1 MKKLLLIPFL
11 MISWLSA
18 DMWETSFHQGNSLYH
33 ISNKKGDRLELACNY
48 DGGSLSLVDSKSD
61 LTEVINVII
70 NNETKIISPSSVK
83 SIEGTDS
90 GNIAWGNLIN
100 ALPTTT
106 KFVIESGK
114 NSYAFEPTNSKKVLA
129 DMSKSC
135 LEYQNGTEEA
145 TNTNS
150 MPDKEIQAPD
160 KPPFKLTD
168 KRVYDRLLKQYFTM
182 FSITSLS
189 DSLIINNVIVNKGKC
204 SINIQVD
211 LDSMKKG
218 KRREFPSKL
227 PEYEEFNFSTSPYS
241 CNILK
246 LEIVTNQGSW
256 TFGDN

>member
-11 MISWLSA
+11 MISWLCA
-18 DMWETSFHQGNSLYH
+18 DMWETSWHQGNALYH
-33 ISNKKGDRLELACNY
+33 ISNKKGDRLELACHEN
-48 DGGSLSLVDSKSD
+48 GGSFSLVDSKNE
-61 LTEVINVII
+61 LTEFINVII
-70 NNETKIISPSSVK
+70 NDEIKIISPSRVS
-83 SIEGTDS
+83 STEGTS
-90 GNIAWGNLIN
+90 TANMSWAKLIYE
-100 ALPTTT
+100 LQTTT

-114 NSYAFEPTNSKKVLA
+114 DSYTFEPTNFKKVLS
-129 DMSKSC
+129 DITKSC
-135 LEYQNGTEEA
+135 LEYQNGTEET

-168 KRVYDRLLKQYFTM
+168 KRVYDRFLNQYFTL

-189 DSLIINNVIVNKGKC
+189 DGLIINNVIVNKGKC
-204 SINIQVD
+204 SINIQAD
-211 LDSMKKG
+211 LDSMKRG